1 MHPKLIE
8 KLHKRKIEGTFRELT
23 SMHSMVDF
31 YSNDYLGFALDNQN
45 NISLKGSTG
54 SRLISGNSNEAEE
67 CESFLAKHFNAESAL
82 VFNSGYS
89 ANLGLLSSVPQ
100 RGDVI
105 LYDERIHA
113 SAKEGMRLSFA
124 DSFSFKHHDYSDL
137 ERLLLKYEGKVIYV
151 VVESLYSMDGT
162 MSHFRK
168 LTHLCNKYK
177 AFLIVDEAHSAGIF
191 GKEGRGVVHALELGN
206 EVFARIVTFGK
217 AYGLVGAAILGSEQ
231 LKNYLIN
238 FARSFIYTTALP
250 NEIYKLIENNVGSR
264 LVVEKQD
271 LLHANISFF
280 RENFTSEM
288 LVSEINS
295 PIQVLQIGNKEKAK
309 RIATSC
315 QAKNLAIKPIFSPT
329 VPEGQESIRICL
341 HSFDSQNDIR
351 ILTEILKK
359 ELNQ

>member
-8 KLHKRKIEGTFRELT
+8 KLNKRKIDGTFRELT
-23 SMHSMVDF
+23 SMDSMVDF
-31 YSNDYLGFALDNQN
+31 YSNDYLGFAKENKIE
-45 NISLKGSTG
+45 ISLKGATG
-54 SRLISGNSNEAEE
+54 SRLISGNSPEAEV
-67 CESFLAKHFNAESAL
+67 CESFLASFFNAESAL

-124 DSFSFKHHDYSDL
+124 KSYSFKHHDYYDL
-137 ERLLLKYEGKVIYV
+137 ERLLQKHEGKVIYV

-162 MSHFRK
+162 MTHFRK
-168 LTHLCNKYK
+168 LTSLCKIFN
-177 AFLIVDEAHSAGIF
+177 AFLIIDEAHSAGIF
-191 GKEGRGVVHALELGN
+191 GKEGRGVVSALEIEN
-206 EVFARIVTFGK
+206 EVFARIITFGK
-217 AYGLVGAAILGSEQ
+217 AYGLVGAAVLGSEH
-231 LKNYLIN
+231 LKKYLVN

-250 NEIYKLIENNVGSR
+250 NEIYALIKQNVGSN
-264 LVVEKQD
+264 LILEKQNS
-271 LLHANISFF
+271 LHTNISFF
-280 RENFTSEM
+280 RENFSSEM
-288 LVSEINS
+288 LISEINS
-295 PIQVLQIGNKEKAK
+295 PIQVLQIGDKEKAN
-309 RIATSC
+309 RIAKSC
-315 QAKNLAIKPIFSPT
+315 QNENLAIKPIFSPT

-341 HSFDSQNDIR
+341 HAFDSQNDIR

>member
-8 KLHKRKIEGTFRELT
+8 KLHKRKIEGAFRELT
-23 SMHSMVDF
+23 SMDSLVDF
-31 YSNDYLGFALDNQN
+31 YSNDYLGFSIENQQN
-45 NISLKGSTG
+45 VAVKGSTG
-54 SRLISGNSNEAEE
+54 SRLISGNSIEAEE
-67 CESFLAKHFNAESAL
+67 CESFLAKHFNAEAAL

-89 ANLGLLSSVPQ
+89 ANLGLLSSIPQ
-100 RGDVI
+100 RGDII

-162 MSHFRK
+162 MTHFRK
-168 LTHLCNKYK
+168 LTNLCGKYN

-191 GKEGRGVVHALELGN
+191 GKEGRGVVSALEIEN
-206 EVFARIVTFGK
+206 KIFARIITFGK
-217 AYGLVGAAILGSEQ
+217 AYGLVGAAVIGSNN
-231 LKNYLIN
+231 LKNYLVN

-250 NEIYKLIENNVGSR
+250 NEIYTLIKNNVGSE
-264 LVVEKQD
+264 LVVKKQD
-271 LLHANISFF
+271 SLHANISFF
-280 RENFTSEM
+280 RENFNSEI

-295 PIQVLQIGNKEKAK
+295 PIQVLQIGDKEKAK
-309 RIATSC
+309 QIAKSC
-315 QAKNLAIKPIFSPT
+315 QDKNLAIKPIFSPT

-341 HSFDSQNDIR
+341 HSFDSHNDIR
-351 ILTEILKK
+351 TLTEILKK
-359 ELNQ
+359 ELN